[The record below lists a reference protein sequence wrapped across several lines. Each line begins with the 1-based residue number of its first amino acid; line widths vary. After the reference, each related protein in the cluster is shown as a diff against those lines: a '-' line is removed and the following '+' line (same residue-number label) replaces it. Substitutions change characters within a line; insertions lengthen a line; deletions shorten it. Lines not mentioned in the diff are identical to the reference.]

1 MSHVRWQRGKGVLV
15 TSNAAFS
22 RAAFQYGQRHESSR
36 EVSSVITDFS
46 LANMAWLK
54 APLGAP
60 AVPMTEV
67 LAFSYAALEPS
78 AELFQKYLR
87 EIDKLEK
94 HGKITAR
101 DHQLLRSSHLVR
113 GELMNLTLGEE
124 SALTEQTVTEV
135 LTRVTEEIKKEG
147 SDKYKKEQAAHRET
161 RKQLADERA
170 RKKDAQERLYWR
182 CWRRA
187 TVCAWCGSMAIGTL
201 LVGGLAAGVG
211 VRSDD
216 PLMGGVLVV
225 ASGALILMTLVNLM
239 FGTSAKGFHEKIRAR
254 CLTWLIN
261 RKAAETGLDLTEPQ

>member
-1 MSHVRWQRGKGVLV
+1 M
-15 TSNAAFS
+15 
-22 RAAFQYGQRHESSR
+22 
-36 EVSSVITDFS
+36 ITDFS

-101 DHQLLRSSHLVR
+101 DHQLLRSSQLVR

-161 RKQLADERA
+161 RKQLADEHA

-182 CWRRA
+182 CWQRA

-201 LVGGLAAGVG
+201 LVGGLAAGVE

-216 PLMGGVLVV
+216 PVMRWVLVV
-225 ASGALILMTLVNLM
+225 ALGALILMTLVNLM
-239 FGTSAKGFHEKIRAR
+239 FGTSVKGFHEKIRAR